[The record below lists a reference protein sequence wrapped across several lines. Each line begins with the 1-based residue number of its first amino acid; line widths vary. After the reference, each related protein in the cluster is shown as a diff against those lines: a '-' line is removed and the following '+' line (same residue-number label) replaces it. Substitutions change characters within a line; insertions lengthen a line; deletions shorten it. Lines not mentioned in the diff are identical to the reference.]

1 MRFVGVVL
9 ALLVV
14 APAASAGPRED
25 LASASQTT
33 RDTAAAKL
41 RTSFKPTPRAKLDA
55 LVAKIKKPGMTKQ
68 KTLAL
73 LKPYKPQTEGGGAGG
88 GGETILYRI
97 DDSWIIECGF
107 STRGDGSVLAAR
119 LVASV
124 RGVWVEPP
132 KGFTGVWTTYY
143 ANGQRSNEITYKDG
157 KYDGTFT
164 SFHQDGSK
172 ATVQSY
178 GPNGA
183 NGDDT
188 GYHPNGKV
196 AYRGSYKDGKQVGV
210 WTWYDENGKVTS
222 TKQY

>member
-14 APAASAGPRED
+14 ARTGHAGPRED
-25 LASASQTT
+25 LASPSQEK
-33 RDTAAAKL
+33 RDAAAAKL
-41 RTSFKPTPRAKLDA
+41 RTSFKPTPRGKLDA
-55 LVAKIKKPGMTKQ
+55 LVAKIQKPGMTKP
-68 KTLAL
+68 KALAL
-73 LKPYKPQTEGGGAGG
+73 LKPFKPQMEGGGAGG
-88 GGETILYRI
+88 GGETIQYRI
-97 DDSWIIECGF
+97 DDSWIVECGF
-107 STRGDGSVLAAR
+107 STRSDASVLAAR
-119 LVASV
+119 LVPSV

-132 KGFTGVWTTYY
+132 KKFTGVWTTYY

-172 ATVQSY
+172 ATVQTY